1 MNILVQFFIILV
13 YSFVGDIIHTT
24 FNLPIPGSIIG
35 LVLLFISLKTKILKL
50 ESIER
55 AGNWL
60 KSNMALLFV
69 PITVGIMPYFNVIQ
83 KNWVEVTLIMVIST
97 IITYLVTAFIA
108 EYILK
113 KEDKKNA

>member
-1 MNILVQFFIILV
+1 
-13 YSFVGDIIHTT
+13 
-24 FNLPIPGSIIG
+24 
-35 LVLLFISLKTKILKL
+35 
-50 ESIER
+50 
-55 AGNWL
+55 
-60 KSNMALLFV
+60 MALLFV